1 MAAAG
6 RRWRLAVPDLPAAAV
21 EWRNRLIGSRR
32 FQRWAAAFP
41 LTRGLARRDGER
53 LFDLM
58 AGFVYSQTLLAC
70 VELGLLQRLRG
81 GPRRPDELAA
91 QMGLAEDRAVALCQ
105 AAASLDLVERRRD
118 GRFQL
123 GRLGAA
129 ALGVPGLEAMIRHHG
144 MFYRDLSDPAGLL
157 RGETETALA
166 GFWPYVLGAG
176 AQIDGAAAETYS
188 ELMATSQALVAE
200 EVLRC
205 VRLDGASRLMDVG
218 GGLGAFLGAAAQAYP
233 ELRLT
238 LFDLPPVI
246 EAAARAL
253 AAQGLERRVAL
264 EAGNFRTDPLPR
276 GADAISLV
284 RVLYDHGDD
293 TVAGLLARVAEALPP
308 GGRLLIAEPMSGGAR
323 PSRFGDG
330 YFSFYTMAMRTGQVR
345 SPEAIAEL
353 LTAAGFDRLRHPR
366 TLRPFVT
373 GVVTARKPG

>member
-6 RRWRLAVPDLPAAAV
+6 RRWRLALPDLPAAAV
-21 EWRNRLIGSRR
+21 DWRNRLIGSRR

-41 LTRGLARRDGER
+41 LSRGLARRDGER

-81 GPRRPDELAA
+81 GPRHPGELAV
-91 QMGLAEDRAVALCQ
+91 QMGLAEDRAFALCQ

-144 MFYRDLSDPAGLL
+144 LFYRDLSDPAGLL

-166 GFWPYVLGAG
+166 GFWPYVLGAE
-176 AQIDGAAAETYS
+176 IDGAAAEAYS

-218 GGLGAFLGAAAQAYP
+218 GGLGAFLGAVAQAYP
-233 ELRLT
+233 GLRLT

-246 EAAARAL
+246 EAAGRAL
-253 AAQGLERRVAL
+253 AAQGLDRRVEL
-264 EAGNFRTDPLPR
+264 EAGNFRTDSLPM

-284 RVLYDHGDD
+284 RVLFDHGDD
-293 TVAGLLARVAEALPP
+293 TVAGLLARVAAALPP

-323 PSRFGDG
+323 PRRFGDG
-330 YFSFYTMAMRTGQVR
+330 YFSFYTMAMRTGTVR
-345 SPEAIAEL
+345 SPEAIADL
-353 LTAAGFDRLRHPR
+353 LTAAGFDRVRHPS